1 MTARRASVETSEV
14 AIDPPASPS
23 KTEAHSSEAFAL
35 LSQEL
40 PTLSAEL
47 FINRELSWLDFNAR
61 VLAEARDP
69 LVPLLERAKFIAIF
83 SSNLDEFFMI
93 RVAGVLGKIN
103 AGITEPSVDGRTPTA
118 LYLAIR
124 ERTRRLQYE
133 QTSILQKELLPE
145 LQRNGIVIGKVD
157 ELSEQE
163 QAALGDYF
171 RQEVFPVL
179 TPQAIDHARRFPH
192 ISNDSISLIVLL
204 RSIGEDKLARIKL
217 PKVLPRLVRVPAQ
230 GDDEIIRFVWL
241 EDLISAH
248 LHELFPGHQ
257 AIEAYPFHLTRD
269 SDIEIDDDED
279 AHDLLATMRELLS
292 ERTFGSVVRLMVDTR
307 MPQSVVSWLLAQ
319 LGASERELYVADGP
333 LALEDLME
341 LLRID
346 RPDLKDPPLTPSTFA
361 RNPDEGAWGVP
372 DIFAVIRKRDVL
384 VHHPFQSFSIFTD
397 FLKAASTDRD
407 VVAIKQTLYRI
418 GKDSPLVPALI
429 EARDDDT
436 QVAVLVELKARFD
449 EENNISWAQQLEHH
463 GVHVA
468 YGISGL
474 KTHCKVTLV
483 VRREADGLRRYVH
496 LSTGNYNAG
505 TARLYEDLGLFTSDA
520 EITSDISELFNVLTG
535 YSEQEQYRKIWVAP
549 GSLRGHFLRG
559 IAREIA
565 AHREHGNGRLIF
577 KMNSLVDRELIRAL
591 YAASRA
597 GVQIDLIIRGA
608 CCLRPGVPEWSENIR
623 VRSVIGRF
631 LEHSRIYYF
640 GNGGND
646 EIYIG
651 SADLM
656 ERNLD
661 RRIEVVF
668 PVEDRSLVA
677 YLRDTILPLYLSDIE
692 DSWTLD
698 REGRWTML
706 RTYGVESQHDVQA
719 ELMQLYARPGI
730 SVPNFSTVIHTQES
744 RMDFSLALQGLL
756 IGLAVAA
763 PVGPMSLLTMRRT
776 LDRGLSAGLVFGSRD
791 RLRRRQLRRYRSVR
805 SDIPV
810 GRADRPSAAHSDRRW
825 NSFAAY
831 RLAHPALGAST
842 CCGPTGNRAKTRTR
856 ANLGN
861 DVSADPFESN
871 RRSSHLPL
879 FLVVSVSHWVQPS
892 RFSALGGQRLS
903 RFIVWWLALCAVL
916 NRIRSRLPA
925 QWIIRID
932 IAAGVVV
939 LAMALAS
946 IVAGLR

>member
-1 MTARRASVETSEV
+1 MAVRRSMAKTTERSIDSRTDDVVADKAQPSAS
-14 AIDPPASPS
+14 IPN
-23 KTEAHSSEAFAL
+23 
-35 LSQEL
+35 LSDDLL

-69 LVPLLERAKFIAIF
+69 LVPLLERVKFIAIF

-93 RVAGVLGKIN
+93 RVAGVLRKIN
-103 AGITEPSVDGRTPTA
+103 AGRTEPSIDGRTPTA
-118 LYLAIR
+118 LYLALR
-124 ERTRRLQYE
+124 ERTRRLKFE
-133 QTSILQKELLPE
+133 QSNILLRELLPE
-145 LQRNGIVIGKVD
+145 LERHGVVIGKMAD
-157 ELSEQE
+157 LPAAEQS
-163 QAALGDYF
+163 AMTDYF

-204 RSIGEDKLARIKL
+204 RSSGEDKLARLKL
-217 PKVLPRLVRVPAQ
+217 PKVLPRLVRVPAPE
-230 GDDEIIRFVWL
+230 DALITRFIWL

-248 LHELFPGHQ
+248 LHDLFPGHQ

-292 ERTFGSVVRLMVDTR
+292 ERIFGSVVRVTVDTQ
-307 MPQSVVSWLLAQ
+307 MPQSVVNWLLTQ
-319 LGASERELYVADGP
+319 LGATERELYVTEGP
-333 LALEDLME
+333 LALEDMME
-341 LLRID
+341 LLRLD
-346 RPDLKDPPLTPSTFA
+346 RPDLKDPPLTPSTLGG
-361 RNPDEGAWGVP
+361 NPEDGAWGVP
-372 DIFAVIRKRDVL
+372 NIFQVIRERDVL
-384 VHHPFQSFSIFTD
+384 VHHPYQSFSIFTD
-397 FLKAASTDRD
+397 FLKAASTDSD

-418 GKDSPLVPALI
+418 GKDSPLIPALI

-468 YGISGL
+468 YGIAGL

-483 VRREADGLRRYVH
+483 VRRESDGLRRYVH

-505 TARLYEDLGLFTSDA
+505 TARLYEDLSIFTSDR

-549 GSLRGHFLRG
+549 RTLRDHFLRA

-565 AHREHGNGRLIF
+565 AHREHGNGHLIF
-577 KMNSLVDRELIRAL
+577 KMNALVDRELIRAL

-597 GVQIDLIIRGA
+597 GVRVDLIVRGA
-608 CCLRPGVPEWSENIR
+608 CCLRPGVPGWSENIR

-640 GNGGND
+640 ANGGND
-646 EIYIG
+646 EIYMG

-668 PVEDRSLVA
+668 PVEDQSLVA
-677 YLRDTILPLYLSDIE
+677 YLRDTILPLYFSDIE

-706 RTYGVESQHDVQA
+706 RTLGVESHHDVQA
-719 ELMQLYARPGI
+719 ELMQIYARSGLA
-730 SVPNFSTVIHTQES
+730 VPNFKQ
-744 RMDFSLALQGLL
+744 
-756 IGLAVAA
+756 
-763 PVGPMSLLTMRRT
+763 
-776 LDRGLSAGLVFGSRD
+776 
-791 RLRRRQLRRYRSVR
+791 
-805 SDIPV
+805 
-810 GRADRPSAAHSDRRW
+810 
-825 NSFAAY
+825 
-831 RLAHPALGAST
+831 
-842 CCGPTGNRAKTRTR
+842 
-856 ANLGN
+856 
-861 DVSADPFESN
+861 
-871 RRSSHLPL
+871 
-879 FLVVSVSHWVQPS
+879 
-892 RFSALGGQRLS
+892 
-903 RFIVWWLALCAVL
+903 
-916 NRIRSRLPA
+916 
-925 QWIIRID
+925 
-932 IAAGVVV
+932 
-939 LAMALAS
+939 
-946 IVAGLR
+946 